1 MTMSS
6 VTRLRA
12 FTGHGVVGMFF
23 LLRMAFWLTLVL
35 ALLPSGGTQP
45 NKGPQLAASD
55 AMVAATAAVSDVSN
69 FCERQSQACD
79 VGSKAAV
86 VIGQRA
92 QAGAKMVYDF
102 ISDQIAHGDTTSP
115 SNPKTA
121 STTVA
126 NRPVPS
132 TPGSQTTLRP
142 DDLAPAWQGP
152 VHREVQPRSKPGA

>member
-1 MTMSS
+1 MTTMSS
-6 VTRLRA
+6 ATRLRA
-12 FTGHGVVGMFF
+12 VTGHGVVIMFF

-55 AMVAATAAVSDVSN
+55 AMVAATAAVSDVSG
-69 FCERQSQACD
+69 FCERQAQACD

-102 ISDQIAHGDTTSP
+102 ISDQMAHNDTATTTH
-115 SNPKTA
+115 PKT
-121 STTVA
+121 V
-126 NRPVPS
+126 
-132 TPGSQTTLRP
+132 
-142 DDLAPAWQGP
+142 
-152 VHREVQPRSKPGA
+152 